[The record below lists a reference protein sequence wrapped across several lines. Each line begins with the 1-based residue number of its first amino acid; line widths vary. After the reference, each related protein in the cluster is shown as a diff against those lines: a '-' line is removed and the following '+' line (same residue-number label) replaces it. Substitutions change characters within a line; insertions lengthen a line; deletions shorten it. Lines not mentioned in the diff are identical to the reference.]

1 MNQPIS
7 LARASGLAL
16 ALLAC
21 SGKDVVAK
29 VDGTKLRQ
37 ADVAA
42 YRGARAKDPK
52 ETLDALVDRT
62 LLAQAG
68 RKAGLTDDPALKARI
83 HAAERE
89 ILAQA
94 YVESQIASAT
104 GEDQLRKRYAAEK
117 EKLARREIHV
127 AHIAVHAAG
136 RDTAAQGAAQSKASR
151 IYARIAGGESF
162 EKVARE
168 LSDDPA
174 TAQRGGDLGIIREG
188 QVDAK
193 FFEAAAALKR
203 GEVSKPFES
212 SFGFHVVKA
221 LEDAKTVVP
230 PFEEVR
236 GLLAAEARGAAES
249 SLLASLRAKASVKL
263 YPEHLA
269 KPSKGGAEVR

>member
-1 MNQPIS
+1 V
-7 LARASGLAL
+7 ARA
-16 ALLAC
+16 
-21 SGKDVVAK
+21 
-29 VDGTKLRQ
+29 
-37 ADVAA
+37 
-42 YRGARAKDPK
+42 
-52 ETLDALVDRT
+52 
-62 LLAQAG
+62 
-68 RKAGLTDDPALKARI
+68 
-83 HAAERE
+83 
-89 ILAQA
+89 
-94 YVESQIASAT
+94 
-104 GEDQLRKRYAAEK
+104 
-117 EKLARREIHV
+117 
-127 AHIAVHAAG
+127 
-136 RDTAAQGAAQSKASR
+136 AAQSKASR
-151 IYARIAGGESF
+151 IYARIAGGEPF
-162 EKVARE
+162 EKVARQ

-174 TAQRGGDLGIIREG
+174 TAQRGGDLGPIREG

-269 KPSKGGAEVR
+269 KQSKGGAEVR

>member
-249 SLLASLRAKASVKL
+249 SLLALLRAKASVKL